1 MLEQTTDDI
10 ETKTC
15 SKCGKVQLKSNF
27 CKDKR
32 ARDGLLSRCKEC
44 DKKRAKEYSANNKDK
59 IKEKG
64 RKYYANNKD
73 KIKEKGRKYYANN
86 KDKINKKC
94 REYKRTNCTNNN
106 AWRITENLRTRM
118 HAAMKGTRKSK
129 KTFELLGLESG
140 SKVEEYLYEKTPDFK
155 NVVEKPVID
164 HIIPCDKYDLTK
176 IEHQKACFHYTN
188 LQLLSSH
195 DNIIKSNRVPD
206 DFDFELTLKN
216 QLELIAHIEE
226 NQYTFQ
232 KVLDLQKIEVLYEVR
247 NDVLK
252 NIST

>member
-1 MLEQTTDDI
+1 MLEQTTNDL

-27 CKDKR
+27 NK
-32 ARDGLLSRCKEC
+32 ARGRKDGLRSECKEC
-44 DKKRAKEYSANNKDK
+44 CKEY
-59 IKEKG
+59 
-64 RKYYANNKD
+64 R
-73 KIKEKGRKYYANN
+73 ANN
-86 KDKINKKC
+86 KDKINKT
-94 REYKRTNCTNNN
+94 KRKYERNKRANNN
-106 AWRITENLRTRM
+106 AWRITQNLRSRM
-118 HAAMKGTRKSK
+118 LDVLKGTRKSK

-140 SKVEEYLYEKTPDFK
+140 SKVEEYLYEKTPGFK
-155 NVVEKPVID
+155 NAVEKPVID

-206 DFDFELTLKN
+206 DFDFELTLKS

-232 KVLDLQKIEVLYEVR
+232 QVLDLQKIEVLYEVK